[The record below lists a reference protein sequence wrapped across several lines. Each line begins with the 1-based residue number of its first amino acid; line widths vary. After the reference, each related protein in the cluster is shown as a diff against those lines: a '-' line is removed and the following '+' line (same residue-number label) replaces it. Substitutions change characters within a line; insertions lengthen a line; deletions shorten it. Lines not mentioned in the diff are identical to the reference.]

1 MVMRSRLFHRVGLV
15 VALSLGLLGAMSSC
29 TTSVG
34 PSDDS
39 SAAVGSTSTSLAPS
53 DFPAISSSSSPST
66 TVPSSEYDPYNNANP
81 AMAAVGSVT
90 DEWVTTPDGRR
101 RHFRLY
107 VPSGVAVESENVP
120 LLVALHGGLGSSD
133 QFAANSGF
141 DELAEANG
149 FLVVYPDGIRAIP
162 ERPGLQTWN
171 GGYCCGPAA
180 DRNVDDVAFI
190 LFLLDL
196 LTERFDIDS
205 SRVFAAGHSNGA
217 IMAYRLACEL
227 SDRIVAIGVQAG
239 SLGIDDCRPM
249 EPVSVLHIHG
259 LADTNH
265 PIDGGRGTGVSGVE
279 FRSGRDAVIEMSL
292 KFDCIAD
299 PSDRTLTSNEDVES
313 FVWSGCEEGSR
324 IELVTVAGASHAWM
338 GHRAAMAGS
347 AALVGEPYM
356 DFDAS
361 RAIWSFLNQHS
372 RR

>member
-1 MVMRSRLFHRVGLV
+1 
-15 VALSLGLLGAMSSC
+15 
-29 TTSVG
+29 
-34 PSDDS
+34 
-39 SAAVGSTSTSLAPS
+39 
-53 DFPAISSSSSPST
+53 
-66 TVPSSEYDPYNNANP
+66 
-81 AMAAVGSVT
+81 
-90 DEWVTTPDGRR
+90 
-101 RHFRLY
+101 
-107 VPSGVAVESENVP
+107 
-120 LLVALHGGLGSSD
+120 LGSSD

-149 FLVVYPDGIRAIP
+149 FMVVYPDGIRAIP

-180 DRNVDDVAFI
+180 DRNVDDVAFVR
-190 LFLLDL
+190 FLLDL

-279 FRSGRDAVIEMSL
+279 FRSGRDAVTEMAM
-292 KFDCIAD
+292 KFDCITD
-299 PSDRTLTSNEDVES
+299 PSDRTMTSNADVENL
-313 FVWSGCEEGSR
+313 VWSGCEEGSH

-338 GHRAAMAGS
+338 GHRAVTTGS

-361 RAIWSFLNQHS
+361 RAILSFFNQQS

>member
-1 MVMRSRLFHRVGLV
+1 MVMRSRLLPRVGLV
-15 VALSLGLLGAMSSC
+15 VAVSLGLLGATSSC
-29 TTSVG
+29 STSDG
-34 PSDDS
+34 SSDDS
-39 SAAVGSTSTSLAPS
+39 SVAIGSTSTSLALS
-53 DFPAISSSSSPST
+53 DFSATSSLPST
-66 TVPSSEYDPYNNANP
+66 TVPSSEYDPYDNADP
-81 AMAAVGSVT
+81 ATAAVGTVT

-107 VPSGVAVESENVP
+107 VPSAVAEGSESVP

-141 DELAEANG
+141 DELAEAND
-149 FLVVYPDGIRAIP
+149 FLVVYPDGIRAIS

-180 DRNVDDVAFI
+180 DRNVDDVAYVR
-190 LFLLDL
+190 FLLDL
-196 LTERFDIDS
+196 LTARFDIDV

-239 SLGIDDCRPM
+239 SLGIDDCRPTD
-249 EPVSVLHIHG
+249 PVSVLHIHG

-265 PIDGGRGTGVSGVE
+265 PIDGGRGTGVAGVE
-279 FRSGRDAVIEMSL
+279 FRSGRDAVREMSM

-299 PSDRTLTSNEDVES
+299 PSRRTMTSNEDVENL
-313 FVWSGCEEGSR
+313 VWSGCEEGSR

-338 GHRAAMAGS
+338 GHRAATAGA

>member
-1 MVMRSRLFHRVGLV
+1 MVMRSRLHRRAGPV
-15 VALSLGLLGAMSSC
+15 VALSLGLLGTMSSC
-29 TTSVG
+29 STSDG

-39 SAAVGSTSTSLAPS
+39 SVAIGSTSTSLAPS
-53 DFPAISSSSSPST
+53 DSSSTSST
-66 TVPSSEYDPYNNANP
+66 TVPSLEYDPYDNANP
-81 AMAAVGSVT
+81 ATAAFGTVT
-90 DEWVTTPDGRR
+90 DEWVTTPDGRS

-107 VPSGVAVESENVP
+107 VPSGVAVGSKNVP

-141 DELAEANG
+141 DELAEAND

-180 DRNVDDVAFI
+180 DRNVDDVEYVR
-190 LFLLDL
+190 FLLDL
-196 LTERFDIDS
+196 LTARFDIDS

-249 EPVSVLHIHG
+249 QPVSVLHVHG

-265 PIDGGRGTGVSGVE
+265 PIDGGRGTGVAGVE
-279 FRSGRDAVIEMSL
+279 FRSGRDAVTEMSM

-299 PSDRTLTSNEDVES
+299 PSVRTMTSNEDVEN
-313 FVWSGCEEGSR
+313 FVWSGCEEGSSV
-324 IELVTVAGASHAWM
+324 ELVTVAGASHAWM
-338 GHRAAMAGS
+338 GHQAATAGA
-347 AALVGEPYM
+347 AALVGEPYT